1 VNRKRSIKRAKN
13 KERNNG
19 NVEKAKKDSSI
30 VVGTTTKTLPSG
42 HVTTLALFILRFV
55 FYLFKCKKDIVATFD
70 MRLRN

>member
-1 VNRKRSIKRAKN
+1 VNRKRSIKRTKN

-19 NVEKAKKDSSI
+19 NVEKAKKESSI

-55 FYLFKCKKDIVATFD
+55 FY
-70 MRLRN
+70 